1 MKTIL
6 LPIRAFFSPK
16 REYYHLIRE
25 ITGFWPHD
33 LYLYELALRHSS
45 MVSSPELSAR
55 ECNERLEYLGD
66 SVLDAVIADHLF
78 KVYPNRD
85 EGFLTEMRSKIV
97 NRESLNEIC
106 RKIRLDRQIQFAN
119 ARKGQIN
126 KSMYGD
132 ALEAFIGAVY
142 LDQGFPIA
150 RIFILKKLIFP
161 HINLQELEKKIVNYK
176 SRLLEYVQKER
187 REPLVYEVI
196 SETGDGRAKV
206 FKVQVRIGEDV
217 IGVGDGTQKKI
228 AEQRASENAL
238 LKLGL
243 I

>member
-1 MKTIL
+1 M
-6 LPIRAFFSPK
+6 FSPR

-45 MVSSPELSAR
+45 MVSNPELSAR

-66 SVLDAVIADHLF
+66 SVLDTVVADHLF
-78 KVYPNRD
+78 KLYPNRD

-119 ARKGQIN
+119 ARKGQVN

-132 ALEAFIGAVY
+132 ALEAFIGAIY
-142 LDQGFPIA
+142 LDQGFPVA
-150 RIFILKKLIFP
+150 KMFILKRLLYP
-161 HINLQELEKKIVNYK
+161 HINLQELEQKIVNYK
-176 SRLLEYVQKER
+176 SRLLEFVQKER
-187 REPLVYEVI
+187 KGPLVYEVL
-196 SETGDGRAKV
+196 SETGDGRNKL

-217 IGVGDGTQKKI
+217 VGTGDGSQKKI

-238 LKLGL
+238 NRLG
-243 I
+243 II